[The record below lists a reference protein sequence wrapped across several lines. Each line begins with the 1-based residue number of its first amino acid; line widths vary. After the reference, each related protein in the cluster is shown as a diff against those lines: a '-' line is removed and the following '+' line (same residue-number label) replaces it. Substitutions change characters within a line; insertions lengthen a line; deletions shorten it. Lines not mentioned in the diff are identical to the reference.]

1 MFFKN
6 IEGYPGL
13 VKEFPIDSKALSS
26 RRGRILSLSQVLK
39 CPWGGRAEFLS
50 IDNSSER
57 GYFSPHRRARKKSR
71 QTNDVGQSGREISKP
86 RSRSED

>member
-13 VKEFPIDSKALSS
+13 VKGFPIDSKALSS

-39 CPWGGRAEFLS
+39 CPWAEWAEFFLLTT
-50 IDNSSER
+50 IQKE
-57 GYFSPHRRARKKSR
+57 GTFPLPKGPKKSR
-71 QTNDVGQSGREISKP
+71 QANDLGQSERKIFKP
-86 RSRSED
+86 PFPV

>member
-1 MFFKN
+1 MLCLHNYNVFKN

-13 VKEFPIDSKALSS
+13 VKGFPIDSKALSS

-39 CPWGGRAEFLS
+39 CPWGGWAEFLS

-57 GYFSPHRRARKKSR
+57 GYFSLTEGPEKIKA
-71 QTNDVGQSGREISKP
+71 
-86 RSRSED
+86 SERFGPI